1 MPAGILLF
9 GATRG
14 TGLSAAGL
22 LAERGEP
29 ITAFV
34 RPDSDMESLT
44 ALGANLVVGNVLDA
58 PSVEVAFASG
68 TFRAV
73 ITSVGG
79 KRGETPRPD
88 FDGTK
93 NIVDAAKAAGVNRLL
108 MVTAVGSGDS
118 RPVLSDKAWEFLGPA
133 MELKTKAED
142 YLRASGLDYTILRP
156 GGMNSDPPSGT
167 AIKTVDHTAM
177 GIISRADLGALL
189 VDCLDDADTI
199 GQTYHAIDPKIKE
212 LPPLQRGDDLP
223 KSKY

>member
-1 MPAGILLF
+1 MSAGILLF

-14 TGLSAAGL
+14 TGLEAAGL
-22 LAERGEP
+22 LVKRSEP

-34 RPDSDMESLT
+34 RPNSDIEPLT
-44 ALGANLVVGNVLDA
+44 ALGANVVVGNVLDT

-73 ITSVGG
+73 ITTVGG
-79 KRGETPRPD
+79 KRGESPRPD
-88 FDGTK
+88 FEGTK
-93 NIVDAAKAAGVNRLL
+93 NIVDAANAAGVKRLL

-118 RPVLSDKAWEFLGPA
+118 RPVLSAKAWEFLGPA
-133 MELKTKAED
+133 MEMKTKAED

-156 GGMNSDPPSGT
+156 GGMNSDLPSGA
-167 AIKTVDHTAM
+167 AIKTLDHTAM

-189 VDCLDDADTI
+189 VDCLDDDDTI
-199 GQTYHAIDPKIKE
+199 GQTFHTIDPTIKE
-212 LPPLQRGDDLP
+212 QPPLQRGDDLP